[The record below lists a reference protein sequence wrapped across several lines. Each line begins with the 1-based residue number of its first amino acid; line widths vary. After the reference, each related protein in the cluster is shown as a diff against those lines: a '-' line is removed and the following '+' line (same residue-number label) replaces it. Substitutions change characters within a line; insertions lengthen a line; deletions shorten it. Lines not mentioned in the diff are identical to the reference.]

1 MQVVRGG
8 TEQEIAAREIVPG
21 DIAIVEEGQTIPAD
35 GKAGIRPL
43 HANGSLKQT
52 PVDPRRL

>member
-35 GKAGIRPL
+35 GKAG
-43 HANGSLKQT
+43 
-52 PVDPRRL
+52 V